1 MAKQIINVGA
11 RNNDGT
17 GDSLRVGATKVNDN
31 FSEIYNLLGDGE
43 SLSVVSRINAGQGL
57 TVSNSTGLVL
67 ITGTIASNND
77 LGMIKIGE
85 NLTISQDGTLSAQ
98 QTTYTLPT
106 ASSTVLGGV
115 KVGTG
120 LSINQGVLSA
130 NNPTPYTLPIAT
142 SSIRGGVK
150 VGANLSVTADG
161 TISGHPDYL
170 LPTATDSILG
180 GIKIGAGLSISQ
192 GTVSVT
198 GTSNSSDR
206 LVSGNSEFVL
216 TESGSPGNAPT
227 ISGPLGININST
239 NGKQLGL
246 NWTAA
251 AIDPYPG
258 VPELGTTVA
267 LVNLDYGGVIIEVNS
282 AGDGSYWTFGPTGA
296 LVHSQGSATR
306 TKSILIEN
314 NITTQVVWT
323 GRSFTS
329 GAKLTIQVE
338 CAETSGVN
346 GNSWETQVC
355 EAIVA
360 VRGYN
365 TASVPVISVY
375 GVTHTSAAPLM
386 TFTVDRNPVSN
397 LIEIVGTRTATA
409 SPLGQATLTI
419 YSVETR
425 TND

>member
-57 TVSNSTGLVL
+57 TVSNSTGVVL
-67 ITGTIASNND
+67 ITGTIASNNN

-130 NNPTPYTLPIAT
+130 NSPTPYTLPIAT

-161 TISGHPDYL
+161 TISGHPEYL

-192 GTVSVT
+192 GIVSVT
-198 GTSNSSDR
+198 STSNSSDR
-206 LVSGNSEFVL
+206 LVNGDKSVILNTSGAL
-216 TESGSPGNAPT
+216 TFP
-227 ISGPLGININST
+227 
-239 NGKQLGL
+239 Q
-246 NWTAA
+246 
-251 AIDPYPG
+251 
-258 VPELGTTVA
+258 GTTIA
-267 LVNLDYGGVIIEVNS
+267 T
-282 AGDGSYWTFGPTGA
+282 ADGTDAFLIDGAVDKDIQIYTYDGATAHGWTFGANGA
-296 LVHSQGSATR
+296 LENLGSW
-306 TKSILIEN
+306 TK
-314 NITTQVVWT
+314 TTTNSFNGGVASKVVWT
-323 GRSFTS
+323 STEDFIS
-329 GAKLTIQVE
+329 GAKLLIQLE
-338 CAETSGVN
+338 CDETGGVN
-346 GNSWETQVC
+346 TWETQMC
-355 EAIVA
+355 EAVIA
-360 VRGYN
+360 VRGH
-365 TASVPVISVY
+365 TDTSIPVMSVY

-386 TFTVDRNPVSN
+386 TFTVDRNPVTK
-397 LIEIVGTRTATA
+397 LIEVTGTRTGTA
-409 SPLGQATLTI
+409 RLSGGASLRI
-419 YSVETR
+419 YSVETG

>member
-1 MAKQIINVGA
+1 MTVLTFPTSPIIGQRYNAPNEIQYVF
-11 RNNDGT
+11 DGVKWIVETVATTSAAVTNSVQDRVAPMFVAGPNT
-17 GDSLRVGATKVNDN
+17 GIAFT
-31 FSEIYNLLGDGE
+31 Y
-43 SLSVVSRINAGQGL
+43 NAG
-57 TVSNSTGLVL
+57 TNV
-67 ITGTIASNND
+67 
-77 LGMIKIGE
+77 M
-85 NLTISQDGTLSAQ
+85 SA
-98 QTTYTLPT
+98 
-106 ASSTVLGGV
+106 
-115 KVGTG
+115 
-120 LSINQGVLSA
+120 
-130 NNPTPYTLPIAT
+130 
-142 SSIRGGVK
+142 
-150 VGANLSVTADG
+150 SVTAVNG
-161 TISGHPDYL
+161 NQLVNG
-170 LPTATDSILG
+170 
-180 GIKIGAGLSISQ
+180 SQ
-192 GTVSVT
+192 SVT
-198 GTSNSSDR
+198 LESNGNITAPAFTIPNTAGTSGQVLKWPSSGTTLAWGSDSNTTDR
-206 LVSGNSEFVL
+206 LVSGSSEVVL
-216 TESGSPGNAPT
+216 TESVPAGGAPT
-227 ISGPLGININST
+227 ISGPLGVTIGAT
-239 NGKQLGL
+239 DGKQLSL
-246 NWTAA
+246 NWTPAA
-251 AIDPYPG
+251 VDPYPG
-258 VPELGTTVA
+258 VPDLSTTVA
-267 LVNLDYGGVIIEVNS
+267 LVNLDYSGVIIEVNS
-282 AGDGSYWTFGPTGA
+282 AGDGSYWKFTPTGA

-338 CAETSGVN
+338 CRETGGVN
-346 GNSWETQVC
+346 GTSWETQVC

>member
-57 TVSNSTGLVL
+57 TVSNSTGVVL

-120 LSINQGVLSA
+120 LSISQGVLSA

-198 GTSNSSDR
+198 STSNSSDR
-206 LVSGNSEFVL
+206 LVN
-216 TESGSPGNAPT
+216 
-227 ISGPLGININST
+227 
-239 NGKQLGL
+239 GL
-246 NWTAA
+246 NEVVLDAN
-251 AIDPYPG
+251 G
-258 VPELGTTVA
+258 VLINAGSYTKITM
-267 LVNLDYGGVIIEVNS
+267 NSFNGGVAS
-282 AGDGSYWTFGPTGA
+282 
-296 LVHSQGSATR
+296 
-306 TKSILIEN
+306 K
-314 NITTQVVWT
+314 VVWT
-323 GRSFTS
+323 STEDFIS
-329 GAKLTIQVE
+329 GAKLLIQLE
-338 CAETSGVN
+338 CDETGGVN
-346 GNSWETQVC
+346 TWETQMC
-355 EAIVA
+355 EAVIA
-360 VRGYN
+360 VRGHSD
-365 TASVPVISVY
+365 TSIPVMSVY
-375 GVTHTSAAPLM
+375 GVTHTSASPLM
-386 TFTVDRNPVSN
+386 TFTVDRNPVTK
-397 LIEIVGTRTATA
+397 LIEVTGTRTGTA
-409 SPLGQATLTI
+409 RLSGGASLRI
-419 YSVETR
+419 HSVETG
-425 TND
+425 TMD